1 MSVAEFKMA
10 KMDKEQYPVNPKK
23 FMMWVFLVS
32 VTMLFA
38 AFTSG
43 MIVRRGDGNW
53 TYFIVPGIFTV
64 TTIIAVLS
72 SITMQWAYYAAK
84 KNNLFNL
91 RLALFLTV
99 GLGIS
104 FAIGQFEGYKALV
117 AMKVYLVGNPSES
130 FFYIVTGI
138 HLVHILGGLLY
149 VIYVLIN
156 AFRYKVHSTNMLA
169 INLCTTYGHFV
180 GGLWIYLFVILNVLR

>member
-91 RLALFLTV
+91 RYFAAVNPNQAMPGAPFTILPALQIKF
-99 GLGIS
+99 
-104 FAIGQFEGYKALV
+104 
-117 AMKVYLVGNPSES
+117 
-130 FFYIVTGI
+130 
-138 HLVHILGGLLY
+138 
-149 VIYVLIN
+149 
-156 AFRYKVHSTNMLA
+156 
-169 INLCTTYGHFV
+169 
-180 GGLWIYLFVILNVLR
+180 